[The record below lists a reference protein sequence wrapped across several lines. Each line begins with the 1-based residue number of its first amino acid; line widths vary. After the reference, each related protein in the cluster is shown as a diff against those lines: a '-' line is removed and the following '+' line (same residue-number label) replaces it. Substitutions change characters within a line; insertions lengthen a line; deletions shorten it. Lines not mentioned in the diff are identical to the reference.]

1 MNNTRHF
8 FLLLSSSEYPILLAL
23 VLLLNVSGAVLYFN
37 LFSSIGT
44 FLIKLG
50 FILIFVI
57 LIKWWI
63 TLMQESYKF
72 HTNRIRFSIKISMM
86 LFIAS
91 EFMFFFGFFWAYFHS
106 MLVPVN
112 GIWPPLGID
121 IINPWHLPL
130 LNTFLL
136 LSSGATLTWSH
147 YEMINEQDAG
157 WNEKKLA
164 LWDNTILAL
173 ALTICLG
180 LSFMFVQAHEYLFA
194 NFGMSDGI
202 YGSLFFLLTGF
213 HGFHV
218 FVGLIFLSIVLIR
231 FLSKFIPAP
240 YSSNN
245 LVNSSFIMPEH
256 QTLFD
261 VSAWYWHFVDVIWIF
276 LFIFIYWFG
285 SK

>member
-1 MNNTRHF
+1 
-8 FLLLSSSEYPILLAL
+8 
-23 VLLLNVSGAVLYFN
+23 
-37 LFSSIGT
+37 
-44 FLIKLG
+44 
-50 FILIFVI
+50 
-57 LIKWWI
+57 
-63 TLMQESYKF
+63 
-72 HTNRIRFSIKISMM
+72 
-86 LFIAS
+86 
-91 EFMFFFGFFWAYFHS
+91 
-106 MLVPVN
+106 
-112 GIWPPLGID
+112 
-121 IINPWHLPL
+121 
-130 LNTFLL
+130 
-136 LSSGATLTWSH
+136 
-147 YEMINEQDAG
+147 MINEQDAG